1 NIKSTD
7 TINPNDYLPAYQQQ
21 TTALTTPQANSTVT
35 AEPQGIVARLKNK
48 IIGRGEGLNYI
59 DISFANADAK
69 LEPARN
75 IKAALE
81 KVTVES
87 VSDFNASVNKL
98 RQIAKDAA
106 EAVGF
111 YDTKIA
117 FRHLGKDNI
126 QVSLEVGKPVIVQNR
141 IIDI

>member
-1 NIKSTD
+1 M
-7 TINPNDYLPAYQQQ
+7 
-21 TTALTTPQANSTVT
+21 T
-35 AEPQGIVARLKNK
+35 AESQGIVARLKNK

-111 YDTKIA
+111 MT
-117 FRHLGKDNI
+117 L
-126 QVSLEVGKPVIVQNR
+126 NR
-141 IIDI
+141 F